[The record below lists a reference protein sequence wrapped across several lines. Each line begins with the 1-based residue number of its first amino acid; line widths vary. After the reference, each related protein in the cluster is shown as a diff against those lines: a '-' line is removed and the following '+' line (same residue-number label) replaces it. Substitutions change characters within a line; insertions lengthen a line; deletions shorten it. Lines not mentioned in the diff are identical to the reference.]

1 MKKFIKITLIFILLL
16 LTILCTKAFATTE
29 SLKPV
34 SVEVIAPEAG
44 IYGKGQKITIKC
56 TFDKEIKGKL
66 PKYKISFSDSGKE
79 YEETKR
85 EIETNELTDFTKEVR
100 YEYEITS
107 GDNGELMLLD
117 FSHEPETLVEDK
129 DGNQY
134 NVMGGYVEDST
145 TIWADTT
152 IEWTN
157 FSNVK
162 IEPELKMELA
172 HKSFNLK
179 VEDCEWNTNNSYYI
193 HLSHDKSEKI
203 TIKNPNEV
211 KSNENGFWKYLT
223 ISQIEE
229 SKIGESLIKE
239 IFVESG
245 DVFLTICEIDSNTK
259 VPKIVL
265 KSKKIDKLDSLPIG
279 QRLLAYFNDDETA
292 TFCNELHSDNQQN
305 INYKIGKIE
314 DSNLLK
320 SLKDGQYSA
329 LQKLME
335 YAKKADSIGSG
346 TVKFGKDN
354 TITDKLNLVNDEYYY
369 VYMQLDTV
377 DGKYILIEDVML
389 YQALVSDNLGKNLF
403 SMNDEK
409 FEWKLEEPAPEGV
422 PTPTP
427 TPTPTPEL
435 DPKPEPEPVPTPE
448 PEEKD
453 ETTSEEQIPHAG
465 LEKTIVLL
473 LVGITFV
480 LIIALKKYEKY
491 RDII

>member
-44 IYGKGQKITIKC
+44 IYGEGQKITIKC

-66 PKYKISFSDSGKE
+66 PKYEISFNDFRKE
-79 YEETKR
+79 HEETKR
-85 EIETNELTDFTKEVR
+85 KIETNELTDFTKEVR

-107 GDNGELMLLD
+107 GDNGELML
-117 FSHEPETLVEDK
+117 FSFSYEPETLVEDK

-134 NVMGGYVEDST
+134 NITGYYGEDST

-157 FSNVK
+157 FSNIK
-162 IEPELKMELA
+162 IEPELKMVSKY
-172 HKSFNLK
+172 KSFNLK

-211 KSNENGFWKYLT
+211 KSNENGFWKYLNS
-223 ISQIEE
+223 SQIEE

-245 DVFLTICEIDSNTK
+245 DVFLTICEIDGNTG

-279 QRLLAYFNDDETA
+279 RRLLAYFFDDETS
-292 TFCNELHSDNQQN
+292 TYCYELHSDNQQN

-314 DSNLLK
+314 DYNLLK

-346 TVKFGKDN
+346 TVKFGTDN

-389 YQALVSDNLGKNLF
+389 YQALVSDSVGKNLH
-403 SMNDEK
+403 SMDDEK
-409 FEWKLEEPAPEGV
+409 FEWKLEEPAPEGG
-422 PTPTP
+422 
-427 TPTPTPEL
+427 PTPTPEPEPAPTPEP
-435 DPKPEPEPVPTPE
+435 DPKPE